1 MSESSLFPR
10 NLFALSCLC
19 LFLFLICATPVI
31 AGITP
36 DSRSTCQVS
45 IPRMPVWEIT
55 AEQADTLIA
64 GSNNN
69 LTGLQ
74 ILEICTLQEFS
85 GSHLPGAIWVDSGLS
100 GYEEVIRDL
109 DPERF
114 LVISSRSGYPEQ
126 VIRSC
131 EDAGVKGVFSITP
144 ASTSQKSG

>member
-1 MSESSLFPR
+1 MSESPLFPR
-10 NLFALSCLC
+10 SFFALTCLC
-19 LFLFLICATPVI
+19 LLLILVCATSTI
-31 AGITP
+31 AEITP

-55 AEQADTLIA
+55 AEQAETLIA

-85 GSHLPGAIWVDSGLS
+85 GSHLPGGIWVDSGLS

-131 EDAGVKGVFSITP
+131 EDAGVKGVFTITGN
-144 ASTSQKSG
+144 SSQKSG

>member
-1 MSESSLFPR
+1 MSESPLFPR
-10 NLFALSCLC
+10 NFFALTCLC
-19 LFLFLICATPVI
+19 LLLILVCATSAI
-31 AGITP
+31 AEITP

-55 AEQADTLIA
+55 AEQAETLIA

-131 EDAGVKGVFSITP
+131 EDTGVKGVFTITGN
-144 ASTSQKSG
+144 SSQKSG

>member
-10 NLFALSCLC
+10 NLFSLSCLC
-19 LFLFLICATPVI
+19 LFLILVCAIPVI

-55 AEQADTLIA
+55 EEQADTLIA
-64 GSNNN
+64 GTNTD

-74 ILEICTLQEFS
+74 ILEISTLQEFS

-100 GYEEVIRDL
+100 GYEGVIGDL

-126 VIRSC
+126 FIRSC
-131 EDAGVKGVFSITP
+131 EDAGVKGVFTITGN
-144 ASTSQKSG
+144 SSQKSG